1 MPEIQQYSKEAK
13 SLMLQLYCGKNF
25 TLEIEDVNK
34 LLTFMDAL
42 NNNVQFIWGIENT
55 ASTEF
60 HVQIG
65 IFVVM

>member
-1 MPEIQQYSKEAK
+1 
-13 SLMLQLYCGKNF
+13 MLQLYCGKNF